1 MDFHKLADDLVAA
14 VSLLTQFPVTLREG
28 FEHHRAAWAWPLIGA
43 VIGALAGLLAWI
55 ALAITDSTAIATII
69 GLTSIILM
77 TGCLHEDGLADSFD
91 GFWGSSN
98 VERRLEIMRDS
109 GIGAFGTTALI
120 VVIIAKFTMISIAIE
135 SINPI
140 IVLAVAASLSRAV
153 MLMAMHAGPLARN
166 EGFAAACG
174 QPTREVALWGSAIAV
189 VLSSLLFGWY
199 SLIVA
204 AAVSIAGALFSL
216 LAKHKIGGH
225 TGDTLGASQQ
235 IAELVGLTALATLA

>member
-1 MDFHKLADDLVAA
+1 MDFRELTNDLVAA

-43 VIGALAGLLAWI
+43 GLGALAGLLAWI
-55 ALAITDSTAIATII
+55 ALAITNSTAIATII
-69 GLTSIILM
+69 GLTSMILM

-91 GFWGSSN
+91 GFWGGSH
-98 VERRLEIMRDS
+98 VKRRLEIMRDS

-120 VVIIAKFTMISIAIE
+120 VVVIAKFTMISEAIE

-140 IVLAVAASLSRAV
+140 IVLAVAGNLSRAV
-153 MLMAMHAGPLARN
+153 MLVAMHACPLARN

-174 QPTREVALWGSAIAV
+174 QPTRVVALWGSAIAI
-189 VLSSLLFGWY
+189 VLSALMCGLY
-199 SLIVA
+199 SLIVV
-204 AAVSIAGALFSL
+204 AAVAIAGALFSL

-235 IAELVGLTALATLA
+235 IAELAGLMALAALA